1 MIFFSRPK
9 ICFSCLDDIQMQEV
23 KVQFERQRIAQESKK
38 LALATLLRRLAI
50 GSDNVEK
57 FDEKL
62 KDTIQKQKK
71 KSGVPVVT
79 GDMGDPNSMHSDFY
93 LRIHLFLFLI

>member
-1 MIFFSRPK
+1 MILFFRPK
-9 ICFSCLDDIQMQEV
+9 RCCSCLDDIQMQEV

-50 GSDNVEK
+50 GSDNAEK

-71 KSGVPVVT
+71 KSGLPVVT
-79 GDMGDPNSMHSDFY
+79 GDMGDPNSMQPCFC
-93 LRIHLFLFLI
+93 LRIDLFLFLI